1 MVDLK
6 GQVGEIN
13 GFREGQ
19 PPTMHNLNPFS
30 ETVKSVRKKKE
41 KQALW
46 FFDSGSLRVFICFQ
60 GVGTGTDQ
68 FSFLA
73 FVSNFKRLL

>member
-1 MVDLK
+1 MRYSFLFLFLGFGFGREESWVVDLK
-6 GQVGEIN
+6 GQIGEIN

-41 KQALW
+41 KQSPLV
-46 FFDSGSLRVFICFQ
+46 L
-60 GVGTGTDQ
+60 
-68 FSFLA
+68 
-73 FVSNFKRLL
+73 